1 MTENRLNHKLD
12 TSKIKTLKDV
22 RNLFEILNMSVSLPE
37 DNELYELAKEYFT
50 IPNPPQEFKFEY
62 PRKSLEEIQQEFDKK
77 IDKHIEDVEYKFAQL
92 KYYQEYQFS
101 RKITKIIEDIEYA
114 KKCGSFPIKFTGK
127 LDYSTNLGVSSTI
140 STNASFVVRGNTGVG
155 YYGLDNGNYRF
166 YMDKK
171 PNVVFRWFVKRL
183 MGFEWRDEK

>member
-12 TSKIKTLKDV
+12 ISKIKTLKDV
-22 RNLFEILNMSVSLPE
+22 RNVFEGMNLIANVGE
-37 DNELYELAKEYFT
+37 DSPDYELLKQYFT
-50 IPNPPQEFKFEY
+50 IPNEPQELKFEY

-77 IDKHIEDVEYKFAQL
+77 IDKQIEDVEYRFSQL

-101 RKITKIIEDIEYA
+101 KKITKIIEDIEYA
-114 KKCGSFPIKFTGK
+114 KEHGRFPITYT
-127 LDYSTNLGVSSTI
+127 LNYSTNLGVSSTI
-140 STNASFVVRGNTGVG
+140 NTNASFVVRRNTGVG

-183 MGFEWRDEK
+183 MGFEWNSTK

>member
-50 IPNPPQEFKFEY
+50 IPNTPQEFKFEY
-62 PRKSLEEIQQEFDKK
+62 PRKSLEEIQEEFDKK

-101 RKITKIIEDIEYA
+101 KVSHNTIWFLIQIYSDVWLNIPITYL
-114 KKCGSFPIKFTGK
+114 SFTRNSK
-127 LDYSTNLGVSSTI
+127 LCVQ
-140 STNASFVVRGNTGVG
+140 R
-155 YYGLDNGNYRF
+155 
-166 YMDKK
+166 
-171 PNVVFRWFVKRL
+171 
-183 MGFEWRDEK
+183 